1 MTQRVAVAKLL
12 ELPKGAKKRVVV
24 QGREICLFHL
34 SDGIYATDDV
44 CTHERASLAAGELTH
59 DSIIECPR
67 HGSRFDIRTGENR
80 SLPAVI
86 PLQTYPVTI
95 TDDTIFIDIESES

>member
-1 MTQRVAVAKLL
+1 MTQRVAVAKLS
-12 ELPKGAKKRVVV
+12 ELPMGAKKRVVV
-24 QGREICLFHL
+24 HGREICLYHL

-44 CTHERASLAAGELTH
+44 CTHERASLAAGELVR

-86 PLQTYPVTI
+86 PLQTYPLTI
-95 TDDTIFIDIESES
+95 TDDIISLDIASES